1 MAGDPYPLKACV
13 LLYNDHRA
21 VQSLLSAHEAALTA
35 TAKPDAFVSG
45 LGTVVEG
52 LMRELPPH
60 FAKEEEGLF
69 PVLESVTGHPFPPVE
84 VMREEHKVLQDH
96 VAALRDAREKLAAT
110 PGHSDARLVALKHAP
125 ALIDALNGHI
135 EKEDGVLLH
144 IASDQ
149 LTQAHDSKMM
159 RVYEQVDRE
168 GRKW

>member
-1 MAGDPYPLKACV
+1 MASSPYPLKACV
-13 LLYNDHRA
+13 VLYNDHRA
-21 VQSLLSAHEAALTA
+21 VQKLLSAHGPALSPAAR
-35 TAKPDAFVSG
+35 PEEFQSS
-45 LGTVVEG
+45 LGTVLDG

-96 VAALRDAREKLAAT
+96 VAALRESRDRLSAT
-110 PGHSDARLVALKHAP
+110 PGHADARAVALKHAP
-125 ALIDALNGHI
+125 ALIDTLNAHI

-149 LTQAHDSKMM
+149 LTEAHDAKMM
-159 RVYEQVDRE
+159 RVYDEVDRT
-168 GRKW
+168 GRRW